1 MRKVLWAVALGT
13 LLAGT
18 GCHRNTRE
26 RAEDTAEKAGDKVE
40 DTAEKA
46 GDKAEDAAETAG
58 DKAEK
63 AGDKIEDATDD

>member
-1 MRKVLWAVALGT
+1 MMKKALLAVALGT

-26 RAEDTAEKAGDKVE
+26 RAEDNVEKAGDKVE

-46 GDKAEDAAETAG
+46 GDKVEDA
-58 DKAEK
+58 AEK
-63 AGDKIEDATDD
+63 AGDKVEDATDD